1 MQKFLV
7 QKISNLFKSNKGIPM
22 ATNSVQE
29 AIAAALAASSG
40 ANASASNAAVRTV
53 QTDSLKATS
62 KSGR

>member
-7 QKISNLFKSNKGIPM
+7 QKISNLSKLNKGIPM
-22 ATNSVQE
+22 AANSVQE

-40 ANASASNAAVRTV
+40 TNTAASNASVRTV

-62 KSGR
+62 KSGY